1 MISSLSFRIL
11 MCLPLWERHLKH
23 PKSLSLALF
32 LHLSV
37 QNITTLYLLF
47 LFLLCDFLDSDG
59 CTPSLIQK
67 RSPSIPFWMNLVCFH
82 TSEFW
87 DSKILCFSYTFIVHF
102 PVLLMPLLFSLPLFK
117 IIVIKFCVF
126 YLSCFCVHY
135 ISCSCSKNKTTWQSV
150 FLTISSTSLLHCIR
164 FIKQI
169 SFKININSRTGSEF
183 HRIREINLKLSRLSK
198 STFNSSQLTLFGS
211 NGHANELERWKKAMN
226 NTGVTSP
233 PFSTRSLPIYV

>member
-37 QNITTLYLLF
+37 QSITILYLLF
-47 LFLLCDFLDSDG
+47 LFLLCDFLDSVG
-59 CTPSLIQK
+59 CTPSLIRK
-67 RSPSIPFWMNLVCFH
+67 RFPSIPFWMNLVCFH

-102 PVLLMPLLFSLPLFK
+102 PMLLMPLLFSLPLFK

-126 YLSCFCVHY
+126 YLLFLCTLHLLFLF
-135 ISCSCSKNKTTWQSV
+135 KKQNN
-150 FLTISSTSLLHCIR
+150 LTISLFNNQQHITASLHSIH
-164 FIKQI
+164 QT
-169 SFKININSRTGSEF
+169 NI
-183 HRIREINLKLSRLSK
+183 
-198 STFNSSQLTLFGS
+198 
-211 NGHANELERWKKAMN
+211 
-226 NTGVTSP
+226 V
-233 PFSTRSLPIYV
+233 